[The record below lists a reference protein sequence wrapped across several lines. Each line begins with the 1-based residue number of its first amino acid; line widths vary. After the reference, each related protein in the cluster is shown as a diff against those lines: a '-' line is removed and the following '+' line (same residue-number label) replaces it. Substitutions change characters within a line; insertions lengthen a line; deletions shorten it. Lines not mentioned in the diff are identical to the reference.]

1 MKNRDGD
8 RNILTWAIVFPV
20 VALIVAVL
28 GFGGIA
34 ATAVGIAKIPFI
46 VFVTLFEISLI
57 AHLVRG
63 RALPPV

>member
-1 MKNRDGD
+1 M
-8 RNILTWAIVFPV
+8 TWAIVFPV